1 MASTKEAALAEI
13 RRIAE
18 ANGLDAGDLRA
29 LADTIQPLAPGPVRP
44 AVVSPV
50 ERLRHAGFGS
60 IVLRVFY
67 YLGGTL
73 VFAGLGIYTQTVW
86 SDLNSLQRVLITLG
100 PGFVA
105 YLLGI
110 VF

>member
-44 AVVSPV
+44 AVV
-50 ERLRHAGFGS
+50 
-60 IVLRVFY
+60 
-67 YLGGTL
+67 
-73 VFAGLGIYTQTVW
+73 
-86 SDLNSLQRVLITLG
+86 
-100 PGFVA
+100 
-105 YLLGI
+105 
-110 VF
+110 